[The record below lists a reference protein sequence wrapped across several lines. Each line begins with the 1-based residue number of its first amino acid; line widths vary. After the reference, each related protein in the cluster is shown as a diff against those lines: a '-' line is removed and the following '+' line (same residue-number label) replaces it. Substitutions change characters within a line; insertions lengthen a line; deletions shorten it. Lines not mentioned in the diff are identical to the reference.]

1 MLHNMKVNRLWSPM
15 VLFVAMSVIALS
27 CSDGGVPVSSP
38 AAPTTTAAASRGATD
53 STVTSTTTVV
63 AAAPSTTTTISGVSV
78 LEGSGDPTLSLD
90 HTSNAPSADAFAPA
104 VMPDTPMGR
113 VGYTRYVF
121 ARSGDQI
128 IPALIEGP
136 RGSQTRCQTVDLP
149 CSFADLKELMD
160 SGAEIPAALNM
171 TNAELVSLVG
181 QLAEV
186 QSALNRYT
194 DVNDACAAGYFPDGN
209 QTPNMGSHFTNFEL
223 VVDGKF
229 DPGTPEI
236 LLYVAAGDSSPPFGA
251 LGRCK
256 DGAWKGGEVE
266 IAGAAFYM
274 PFFFVGDD
282 HFEGFSGPL
291 DNWHI
296 HYNLCRLAGQDVT
309 VLPSVCAGKE
319 DGPLDRP
326 QGDASEGWMIHAW
339 ADTAHDN
346 QLGAFSMWNPSIWPL
361 SDPEAAAK
369 GFLGS
374 RTAGNTNLIA
384 DFDYQVAEAAVPG
397 KIRFFNADPEAHSIT
412 AGTPE
417 NPTGEFDSGVVG
429 GGRAATIEISQ
440 PGTYEFF
447 CSLHPGMKGTITV
460 GAG

>member
-1 MLHNMKVNRLWSPM
+1 MLHNTQVTRPWFRKISITALCLL
-15 VLFVAMSVIALS
+15 VLG
-27 CSDGGVPVSSP
+27 CSGG
-38 AAPTTTAAASRGATD
+38 AAPISTQADPTQTSASLIIATD
-53 STVTSTTTVV
+53 STV
-63 AAAPSTTTTISGVSV
+63 AAAATVTSANPSTTTTSGGVSLLAV
-78 LEGSGDPTLSLD
+78 SGDPTLQLD
-90 HTSNAPSADAFAPA
+90 HTSNAPTSDAFAPS

-113 VGYTRYVF
+113 IGYTRYVF
-121 ARSGDQI
+121 ARSGEQI

-136 RGSQTRCQTVDLP
+136 RGSQTRCQKVELP
-149 CSFADLKELMD
+149 CSFGDLKALSD
-160 SGAEIPAALNM
+160 SGAEIPSTLNM
-171 TNAELVSLVG
+171 NRSELG
-181 QLAEV
+181 QLVTQLGEV
-186 QSALNRYT
+186 AGALEQYS
-194 DVNDACAAGYFPDGN
+194 DVNDACAAGYRPDGN
-209 QTPNMGSHFTNFEL
+209 QTPNMGSHFTNFPL
-223 VVDGKF
+223 VIDGKF
-229 DPGTPEI
+229 DPAAPEI
-236 LLYVAAGDSSPPFGA
+236 LLFVTAGDATPPFGA

-274 PFFFVGDD
+274 PFAFAGDD

-309 VLPSVCAGKE
+309 VLPSVCSGE
-319 DGPLDRP
+319 DDGPIDRP

-339 ADTAHDN
+339 ADTGHDN

-361 SDPEAAAK
+361 SDPEAVSE
-369 GFLGS
+369 GSLGS
-374 RTAGNTNLIA
+374 RTASNTNLIA

-397 KIRFFNADPEAHSIT
+397 KISFFNADPEAHSVT

-447 CSLHPGMKGTITV
+447 CSLHPGMRGAITV
-460 GAG
+460 GGG

>member
-1 MLHNMKVNRLWSPM
+1 MLHNVTMNGMWPRGISFTALC
-15 VLFVAMSVIALS
+15 LIALS
-27 CSDGGVPVSSP
+27 CSADDVSTSPQAAPTESSAAPIGVPNSTV
-38 AAPTTTAAASRGATD
+38 APTTTVAP
-53 STVTSTTTVV
+53 VT
-63 AAAPSTTTTISGVSV
+63 PSTTSAASGVSLLV
-78 LEGSGDPTLSLD
+78 VSGDPTLSLD
-90 HTSNAPSADAFAPA
+90 HTSNAPSSDAFAPS

-113 VGYTRYVF
+113 VGYSRYVF

-136 RGSQTRCQTVDLP
+136 RGSQTRCQEVELP
-149 CSFADLKELMD
+149 CSFRDFKELLG

-171 TNAELVSLVG
+171 NRSDLEKLVA
-181 QLAEV
+181 QLGEV
-186 QSALNRYT
+186 AGALERYS
-194 DVNDACAAGYFPDGN
+194 DVNDACAAGYLPDGT
-209 QTPNMGSHFTNFEL
+209 QTPNMGSHFANFPL
-223 VVDGKF
+223 IIDGKF
-229 DPGTPEI
+229 DPGVPEI
-236 LLYVAAGDSSPPFGA
+236 LLYVSADDAAPPFGA

-256 DGAWKGGEVE
+256 DGTWKGGAVE

-274 PFFFVGDD
+274 PFAFVGDD

-296 HYNLCRLAGQDVT
+296 HYNLCRLGGQDVT
-309 VLPSVCAGKE
+309 VLPSVCSGKD

-339 ADTAHDN
+339 ADGEHDN
-346 QLGAFSMWNPSIWPL
+346 QLGAFSMYNPSIWPL
-361 SDPEAAAK
+361 SDPKSAAT
-369 GFLGS
+369 GFIGS
-374 RTAGNTNLIA
+374 RTAGATNLIA

-397 KIRFFNADPEAHSIT
+397 KISFFNADPEAHSVT

-447 CSLHPGMKGTITV
+447 CSLHPGMRGTITV
-460 GAG
+460 GGG